1 MHRMKRGTTA
11 SQQHRERRCERRW
24 EPSIPSVLPCSC
36 AFCSVVRSVG
46 NSAVKIRFPI
56 FLSLRVPGL
65 RTLVGNQSRRH
76 FLYLRWMLVVG
87 CGGKFTVK
95 ASFVFNSPRGPRTG
109 SLWPV
114 DLLCVLELILGLC
127 LGIESCVYEFR
138 CSLYHPVL

>member
-1 MHRMKRGTTA
+1 MNGA
-11 SQQHRERRCERRW
+11 GNQV
-24 EPSIPSVLPCSC
+24 IPSVLPCSC
-36 AFCSVVRSVG
+36 SFCSVVRSVG

-56 FLSLRVPGL
+56 FLSLRVPGFAHS
-65 RTLVGNQSRRH
+65 GGESISSPFPN
-76 FLYLRWMLVVG
+76 LRWMLVVG

-127 LGIESCVYEFR
+127 LGLQSCVYECR
-138 CSLYHPVL
+138 CSLYHPVLR